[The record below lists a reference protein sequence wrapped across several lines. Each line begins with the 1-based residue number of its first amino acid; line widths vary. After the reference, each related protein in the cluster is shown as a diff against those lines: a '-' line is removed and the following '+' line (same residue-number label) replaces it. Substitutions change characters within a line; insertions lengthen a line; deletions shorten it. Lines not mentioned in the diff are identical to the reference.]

1 MEDVSNIQADPRR
14 HIVLACFCFHSFIQC
29 FCFMD
34 FSTDADLSNEALGES
49 AAVLNGLLYYGG
61 FAATLPAMW
70 ISMYLLLQGHD
81 WLAGFFMSVLIV
93 VGAWLRLLAVV
104 NESYVLA
111 LISTVSLGAAGG
123 VIFTSFTVVPA
134 RWFPESERP
143 FATALA
149 VQSNYAGWAV
159 GCLNPTML
167 GQKHVSDLKSF
178 LLWLAIVTSFALP
191 FHLIAN
197 TRGPKVAMEAPSEGG
212 GLSFFATLR
221 LLAGR
226 PQYLIHSACY
236 AVLGAV
242 GYAVTGVVDS
252 CFSAALPEVLNNTT
266 DGMVEDGFSNEQTMG
281 INVIFVVSGVLSGLV
296 VGRVVPDRPGPQAL
310 AVRCLFVL
318 AAASLLGVQLLLL
331 HADKM
336 SKGTLYAL
344 VMMMMCLAGS
354 GTLGFIGVGLRVAV
368 GYSHPAEEIYA
379 GSIIEFFLLGI
390 ASALGLLTY
399 VVPPNAT
406 FWFFAI
412 PACIAAVV
420 ICSPCVRFYP
430 QSDPPA
436 SLHDTLL
443 SCSTTHEVS
452 SSPSAKRTSG

>member
-1 MEDVSNIQADPRR
+1 M
-14 HIVLACFCFHSFIQC
+14 
-29 FCFMD
+29 
-34 FSTDADLSNEALGES
+34 
-49 AAVLNGLLYYGG
+49 
-61 FAATLPAMW
+61 
-70 ISMYLLLQGHD
+70 
-81 WLAGFFMSVLIV
+81 
-93 VGAWLRLLAVV
+93 
-104 NESYVLA
+104 
-111 LISTVSLGAAGG
+111 
-123 VIFTSFTVVPA
+123 
-134 RWFPESERP
+134 
-143 FATALA
+143 
-149 VQSNYAGWAV
+149 
-159 GCLNPTML
+159 
-167 GQKHVSDLKSF
+167 
-178 LLWLAIVTSFALP
+178 
-191 FHLIAN
+191 
-197 TRGPKVAMEAPSEGG
+197 
-212 GLSFFATLR
+212 
-221 LLAGR
+221 
-226 PQYLIHSACY
+226 
-236 AVLGAV
+236 
-242 GYAVTGVVDS
+242 
-252 CFSAALPEVLNNTT
+252 LNNTT